1 MSPAHANAE
10 SHSIAWLK
18 IYIEEPA
25 FDLLGIK
32 NTGRVKTLSVYFAS
46 IVLSLALAKSVSQ
59 NGIFDKTHFIRKRKN
74 GRWSRRMKAY

>member
-59 NGIFDKTHFIRKRKN
+59 NGIFDVLKLISFENERTED
-74 GRWSRRMKAY
+74 GQGG